1 VKRKQNNAPL
11 DERQTQERH
20 RFGFHSFIIACVEL
34 CIVLISS
41 MFWYDWIN
49 TQISFYCVMVFCLII
64 PILYFNIRTKI
75 SGVTNTLECLFS
87 IFLALLYVISLIIS
101 LFTGSFTV
109 LNLVFGILFII
120 NGFIGF
126 VYLIEDK
133 KAELDDYNETHGKD
147 RENKN

>member
-1 VKRKQNNAPL
+1 
-11 DERQTQERH
+11 
-20 RFGFHSFIIACVEL
+20 
-34 CIVLISS
+34 
-41 MFWYDWIN
+41 
-49 TQISFYCVMVFCLII
+49 
-64 PILYFNIRTKI
+64 
-75 SGVTNTLECLFS
+75 
-87 IFLALLYVISLIIS
+87 VISLIIS